1 MGSEFYELFFW
12 FNCLGVALLR
22 LKERVKSDPNGALSN
37 WIDEN
42 GVETPCFWFGVEC
55 SEEKVV
61 AL

>member
-1 MGSEFYELFFW
+1 M
-12 FNCLGVALLR
+12 ALLR
-22 LKERVKSDPNGALSN
+22 LKERVRSDPKGALSN

-55 SEEKVV
+55 SQGHVV